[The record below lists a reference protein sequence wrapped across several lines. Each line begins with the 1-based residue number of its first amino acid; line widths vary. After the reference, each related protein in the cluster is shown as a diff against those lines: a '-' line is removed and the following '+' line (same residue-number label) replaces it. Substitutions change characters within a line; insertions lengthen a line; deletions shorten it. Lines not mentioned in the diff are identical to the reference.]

1 MILLGAAGLYFVSI
15 IVGGP
20 GLLLKDWTCPQG
32 HGRSSRST
40 TELVSSVL
48 CCSNL
53 SRSLS
58 DNLSLPFFPYF
69 SRADGPMHTA
79 DKSTRIHLIQKPWGC
94 SAPAEKIQ
102 QTWWKH
108 YLRRFWILLC
118 WILRNHYCDCLTRSI
133 SEKAKQ
139 SLWGPDGCPQ
149 TFCPK
154 SFPQGSSSNV
164 RPNAVRF
171 TEGPPAQ
178 RAVCK
183 QT

>member
-1 MILLGAAGLYFVSI
+1 MILLGAASLYFVSI

-69 SRADGPMHTA
+69 SCADGPTHTV
-79 DKSTRIHLIQKPWGC
+79 DKSTRIHLIQKPLGC

-102 QTWWKH
+102 QMWWKH
-108 YLRRFWILLC
+108 YLRRLWSPLR
-118 WILRNHYCDCLTRSI
+118 WILRNHDCDSLTRSVR
-133 SEKAKQ
+133 EKAKH
-139 SLWGPDGCPQ
+139 SLRGPDGCPQ

-154 SFPQGSSSNV
+154 SFPRGSSSNL
-164 RPNAVRF
+164 RANLGRF
-171 TEGPPAQ
+171 TERLSAQ
-178 RAVCK
+178 RGVSK